1 MTRAGAHSVAA
12 LASSSAPEYRK
23 ILLVRTDRVGD
34 LVLTTPAIASFRR
47 SWPRARIE
55 IVVNDYTEPVM
66 RHSPDVDA
74 VHILARGIPRA
85 RARDILRALGN
96 GADIAVALAPRS
108 PDHILASWTRAP
120 RRIGYVYRRRYLS
133 RIAAGY
139 LLTAH
144 AISEADPDLA
154 DRYPSRPVAHEV
166 RQVQALVSLAGG
178 QVITDDLVL
187 RTGPD
192 DRAFAQARVPAGAIC
207 VSLSPR
213 WFEANF
219 GLAATRTVIERL
231 AATADPVVIT
241 YGDDVAEQAR
251 VLQSADFGSDA
262 RWIGS
267 ASVLQWAACIA
278 RCSVVATVDT
288 GASHV
293 AASMN
298 VPVVVVF
305 EHRYYRLS
313 SQEWS
318 PWRVP
323 SALLCKPPDGADP
336 APVVDD
342 IVSAVLRLRGR

>member
-1 MTRAGAHSVAA
+1 MSVAVDPA
-12 LASSSAPEYRK
+12 LAPPAYRK

-34 LVLTTPAIASFRR
+34 LVLTTPTIASFRR
-47 SWPRARIE
+47 SWPHARLE

-74 VHILARGIPRA
+74 VHVLPRRISRVRA
-85 RARDILRALGN
+85 RAIMRTLGEN
-96 GADIAVALAPRS
+96 ADIAVALAPRA
-108 PDHILASWTRAP
+108 PDHILTAWTRAP

-133 RIAAGY
+133 RIAASF

-144 AISEADPDLA
+144 TISEADPDLA
-154 DRYPSRPVAHEV
+154 ERYPDRPVAHEV
-166 RQVQALVSLAGG
+166 RQVQALLALAGG
-178 QVITDDLVL
+178 LTTSDELVL
-187 RTGPD
+187 RAGPED
-192 DRAFAQARVPAGAIC
+192 LLFAEAHVPAGAIC

-219 GLAATRTVIERL
+219 GYAATQAVIERF
-231 AATADPVVIT
+231 AADAGPLVIT
-241 YGDDVAEQAR
+241 YGNDVAEHARALQANGI
-251 VLQSADFGSDA
+251 GSRA
-262 RWIGS
+262 IWIGG
-267 ASVLQWAACIA
+267 ATVLQWAACIA

-288 GASHV
+288 GATHV
-293 AASMN
+293 AASMR

-323 SALLCKPPDGADP
+323 STLLCKPPDGADP
-336 APVVDD
+336 APLVED
-342 IVSAVLRLRGR
+342 IVNAAFRLRGR

>member
-1 MTRAGAHSVAA
+1 VSVAVEPA
-12 LASSSAPEYRK
+12 LAPPHYRK

-34 LVLTTPAIASFRR
+34 LVLTTPTIASFRR
-47 SWPRARIE
+47 SWPHARLE

-74 VHILARGIPRA
+74 VHVLPQGIARSRA
-85 RARDILRALGN
+85 RSIMRTLGD
-96 GADIAVALAPRS
+96 GADIAVALAPRA
-108 PDHILASWTRAP
+108 PDHILTAWTRAP

-133 RIAAGY
+133 RIAASF

-154 DRYPSRPVAHEV
+154 EHYPDRPVAHEV
-166 RQVQALVSLAGG
+166 RQVQALVALAGG
-178 QVITDDLVL
+178 STISDELVL
-187 RTGPD
+187 RAGPED
-192 DRAFAQARVPAGAIC
+192 LAFARAHVPAGAIC

-213 WFEANF
+213 WFESNF
-219 GLAATRTVIERL
+219 GYDATRAVIERF
-231 AATADPVVIT
+231 AAAEDPLVIT
-241 YGDDVAEQAR
+241 FGDDVAEHAR
-251 VLQSADFGSDA
+251 ALQSNGTGSHA
-262 RWIGS
+262 TWIGG
-267 ASVLQWAACIA
+267 ATVLQWAACIA

-288 GASHV
+288 GATHV
-293 AASMN
+293 AASMH

-323 SALLCKPPDGADP
+323 STLLCKPPDGADP
-336 APVVDD
+336 APLVED
-342 IVSAVLRLRGR
+342 IVNAARRLRGR

>member
-1 MTRAGAHSVAA
+1 MNGAGGPAA
-12 LASSSAPEYRK
+12 AAQVYRK

-34 LVLTTPAIASFRR
+34 LVLTTPTIASFRR

-66 RHSPDVDA
+66 RHNPDVDA
-74 VHILARGIPRA
+74 VHILAQGISRSRA
-85 RARDILRALGN
+85 RAIMRTLGA
-96 GADIAVALAPRS
+96 GADITVALAPRA
-108 PDHILASWTRAP
+108 PDHVLAAWSCAP
-120 RRIGYVYRRRYLS
+120 RRIGYVYTRRYLS
-133 RIAAGY
+133 RIAASY

-144 AISEADPDLA
+144 VLSEADPDLA
-154 DRYPSRPVAHEV
+154 DRYPERPVAHEV
-166 RQVQALVSLAGG
+166 RQVQALVALAGG
-178 QVITDDLVL
+178 TVISDELVL
-187 RTGPD
+187 DAGPEAH
-192 DRAFAQARVPAGAIC
+192 AFARAHVPAGAIC

-213 WFEANF
+213 WFEPNF

-231 AATADPVVIT
+231 AAGGSPVVIT
-241 YGDDVAEQAR
+241 FGDDVAEQAA
-251 VLQSADFGSDA
+251 VLRSAETGPAST
-262 RWIGS
+262 WIGGVT
-267 ASVLQWAACIA
+267 VLQWAACIA

-293 AASMN
+293 AAAMN

-313 SQEWS
+313 SQEWA

-336 APVVDD
+336 APLVED
-342 IVSAVLRLRGR
+342 IVNAVLRLRGR

>member
-1 MTRAGAHSVAA
+1 MNGAGHAA
-12 LASSSAPEYRK
+12 AAAPPYRK

-34 LVLTTPAIASFRR
+34 LVLTTPTITSFRR
-47 SWPRARIE
+47 SWPNARLE

-66 RHSPDVDA
+66 RHNPDVDA
-74 VHILARGIPRA
+74 VHVLPRRAPRA
-85 RARDILRALGN
+85 RARAIMRVLGE
-96 GADIAVALAPRS
+96 GADIVIALAPRA
-108 PDHILASWTRAP
+108 PDHILAAWTRAP
-120 RRIGYVYRRRYLS
+120 RRIGYVYKRRYFS
-133 RIAAGY
+133 RIAAGF

-144 AISEADPDLA
+144 AISDADPDLA
-154 DRYPSRPVAHEV
+154 ERFPELPVAHEV
-166 RQVQALVSLAGG
+166 RQVQALVALAGG
-178 QVITDDLVL
+178 STINDELVL

-192 DRAFAQARVPAGAIC
+192 DQNFAQARVTAGAVC

-219 GLAATRTVIERL
+219 GFAATRTVIERL
-231 AATADPVVIT
+231 AAAANPLVIT
-241 YGDDVAEQAR
+241 FGDDVADQAR
-251 VLQSADFGSDA
+251 ALQTAGSGSDA
-262 RWIGS
+262 TWIGG

-288 GASHV
+288 GATHV
-293 AASMN
+293 AAAMN
-298 VPVVVVF
+298 VPVVVAF

-336 APVVDD
+336 APLVED
-342 IVSAVLRLRGR
+342 IVNAVLRLRGR